1 MTSITSVHP
10 EGGLRPRLSKLTM
23 VSLGFAVLNTW
34 IALGG
39 TIGLV
44 LPSGGPVALLYG
56 FIFCVLCNY
65 ALVSS
70 MGELTAIW
78 PFAGGQY
85 HYVYALCSERWKRPL
100 FLYWM
105 GEYRRLA
112 HSWDNGSI
120 IFWLVNPRTYFRVSK
135 GLRPGTAQFISA
147 AAVVGSSGQYTPE
160 PWSTYLFGLAVL
172 TFATAVNIWGNRIL
186 GRWTNLALWWSLL
199 CAVIVSIVLL
209 SMSEKTDARFV
220 FTSFDNQTGWS
231 DGMAWMLG
239 LLQPALS
246 LIGFDA
252 TLHMTEDMLSPSQ
265 DAPLAMLYA
274 IVIGGITGLAFIL
287 VMLFC
292 LVDFDTV
299 VSSPSGMPLI
309 ELILQATKSRAAAC
323 IISSMLAAC
332 FVNAMVAGM
341 ASVSRLVY
349 AMARDKGMPYHEF
362 FGRVDAKLGVP
373 VRALLFVYCFNL
385 LFGLLYLGPAV
396 AFNAY
401 IASCTIFLN
410 ISYALPI
417 IVLLLRGRRIL
428 ATFQTADTPWQLGK
442 HRGLILNWISVLYV
456 SVATVFFC
464 FPPSLPA
471 TGNYMNYVSA
481 VIGIF
486 LILFVTHWTLYGK
499 KFEGPQFD
507 FIMGL
512 RLAMEIEEGQEDA
525 DLEKTTGQE

>member
-1 MTSITSVHP
+1 MTSVTSVHP

-23 VSLGFAVLNTW
+23 ISLGFAVLNTW

-100 FLYWM
+100 SFFTGW
-105 GEYRRLA
+105 
-112 HSWDNGSI
+112 
-120 IFWLVNPRTYFRVSK
+120 VNIAGLLTLGTTGVSFS
-135 GLRPGTAQFISA
+135 AQFISA
-147 AAVVGSSGQYTPE
+147 AAVVGSGGRYTPE

-186 GRWTNLALWWSLL
+186 GGWTNLALWWSLL

-209 SMSEKTDARFV
+209 SMSEKTDAQFV

-252 TLHMTEDMLSPSQ
+252 TLHMTEDMLSPAQ

-309 ELILQATKSRAAAC
+309 ELVLQATKSQAAAC
-323 IISSMLAAC
+323 IISSMLAAS

-349 AMARDKGMPYHEF
+349 AMARDKGMPYHEY

-385 LFGLLYLGPAV
+385 LFGLLYLGPVV

-417 IVLLLRGRRIL
+417 IVLLIRGRSIL
-428 ATFQTADTPWQLGK
+428 TNFQTADTPWQLGK

-456 SVATVFFC
+456 SVTTMFFC

-486 LILFVTHWTLYGK
+486 LILFATHWTLYGK

-525 DLEKTTGQE
+525 DLEKTGNE